1 MNELLL
7 KEDKIRAALAS
18 AAGRNQSMRRRQF
31 NKLMGYKELIRDLR
45 SQDASFIT
53 IEKLLRTESFHISH
67 ETIRAFYRAE
77 IEQKP
82 LKRKRR
88 RQKANLKNGS
98 TKQKTVT
105 AAPKAWSIGQPRIAN
120 VNDL

>member
-1 MNELLL
+1 MNETSP

-18 AAGRNQSMRRRQF
+18 AAGRNQSLRRRQF

-77 IEQKP
+77 IEKKP
-82 LKRKRR
+82 LKRRRR